1 MPDYKKHKERIEVL
15 LDPVKDA
22 HIIQFLNE
30 NARTRAGFIR
40 QLLNDRAREI
50 GYGKVSR
57 KQVERE
63 PETQTKPKEAPKKK
77 RLSGLTGTSF
87 SSKSLLKDD
96 ENEK

>member
-15 LDPVKDA
+15 LDPIKDE
-22 HIIQFLNE
+22 HIIQYLNE

-40 QLLNDRAREI
+40 QLLNDRAREL
-50 GYGKVSR
+50 GYGGKDNR
-57 KQVERE
+57 KQSE
-63 PETQTKPKEAPKKK
+63 PQPQTKPKEAPKKK
-77 RLSGLTGTSF
+77 RLSGLTATSF